1 MINQIPWYNAQSTCF
16 FIKEK
21 RKEKISVM
29 HFFLFEFFHLHIFR
43 NKNIKGQPIIF
54 TIQNIVKTNFRSNEL
69 RQLDQIL
76 YVLK

>member
-1 MINQIPWYNAQSTCF
+1 MLF
-16 FIKEK
+16 LKEK

-29 HFFLFEFFHLHIFR
+29 HFFLLNFFYLHIFR
-43 NKNIKGQPIIF
+43 NKNRKGQPIIF
-54 TIQNIVKTNFRSNEL
+54 TVQNIVKTNFRPNEL